1 MGKITYIHY
10 LRGVA
15 AFFIVAIH
23 FNLFSSDNELIGSV
37 FKYFLLEWTAIF
49 IMISGFLFQHLIYKY
64 QFKSFMFSKVKN
76 VIIPYVIISVP
87 AIMIYVFGFKKDH
100 AWIDIQELLSNSLSY
115 VILFFYA
122 TGSHLG
128 PLWFIPVLIL
138 IFMTSKPLSIIG
150 NNQNLLNLLA
160 FLSLFLILFTSRP
173 ASDSNVFLA
182 YLHFLPVYVIGMFI
196 YSKKDFLIDE
206 KWKFLS
212 LSIFLAIF
220 CLCVV
225 FELSASVTI
234 ISKMPLFIFLCIA
247 LNDLNNKR
255 AQIVLSVL
263 ADASFAIYFIHGY
276 FVGFARKV
284 FSQKINDIGNYEG
297 MFLTLLLSSVT
308 VLFVVALCFAM
319 RRVTSH
325 TRMIIGS

>member
-23 FNLFSSDNELIGSV
+23 FNLFSTDNELIGSV

-64 QFKSFMFSKVKN
+64 DFKRFMFSKVKN
-76 VIIPYVIISVP
+76 VIIPYIIISIP
-87 AIMIYVFGFKKDH
+87 AIMIYTLGLKKDH
-100 AWIDIQELLSNSLSY
+100 AWIDVNELLSNSISY
-115 VILFFYA
+115 VVLFFYA

-138 IFMTSKPLSIIG
+138 IFLTSKPLSVIG
-150 NNQNLLNLLA
+150 NNQFLLNLLA
-160 FLSLFLILFTSRP
+160 ILSLFVVISTSRP
-173 ASDSNVFLA
+173 ANDANVFLA

-196 YSKKDFLIDE
+196 YSKKDLIIDKKWRSLSLLIFLIL
-206 KWKFLS
+206 FS
-212 LSIFLAIF
+212 
-220 CLCVV
+220 LCVV
-225 FELSASVTI
+225 FELSASVAI
-234 ISKMPLFIFLCIA
+234 ISKIPLFVFLCIA
-247 LNDLNNKR
+247 LNDLKNTR
-255 AQIVLSVL
+255 VQLVLSVL

-276 FVGFARKV
+276 FVGFARKF
-284 FSQKINDIGNYEG
+284 FSQKTEDFSNYEG
-297 MFLTLLLSSVT
+297 MLLTLCLSSVT
-308 VLFVVALCFAM
+308 VIFVVALCFAM
-319 RRVTSH
+319 RKVTTH